1 MKARRL
7 HNWILVADLLWAGI
21 ALVLAEVLR
30 YGLYWNEGDRLG
42 VRNLVPFLAA
52 AWVVWG
58 LLSYVMQ
65 LDGFRRGWRFSAI
78 VAHLSLAVVFLM
90 ALLLAGAYLSQRY
103 VSRLALSY
111 FGLLLFLGF
120 LKLRWIALVWLQQRY
135 RRGDVSRIVI
145 LGSGPVASELALK
158 LDRHPELLCKVVG
171 FLYSEVDAVDQAS
184 DGRDR
189 ALTTGIS
196 TLGVTE
202 LLHQQRVNEL
212 ILALPRPT
220 MPEVLNLVARCRKQG
235 IGVSLVPQPYELYLS
250 KPNLIDL
257 DGLPLLQLRD
267 ASASDMFCRW
277 KRVVDLGVS
286 SLLTLLAIPVLLP
299 VIIVLKL
306 TKGEAFRWEKRCGWQ
321 GSEFSMLRLNVDR
334 DPQGDKRIEKILW
347 QLSLTEVPQ
356 LWNVLRGDMSLVGP
370 RPESPDRARRYSDW
384 QRQRLSVRPGMTGLA
399 QVHGLREQ
407 HSSEEK
413 ARFDLQYLLHP
424 SPMTDLSLVLQT
436 LWTLV
441 TRVVDHSHLAK
452 SQKEYASSET
462 ESTPSGDHVVL
473 EVLHNAHRAQS
484 GAN

>member
-7 HNWILVADLLWAGI
+7 HSWILIADLLWAGI
-21 ALVLAEVLR
+21 ALAVAAVLR
-30 YGLYWNEGDRLG
+30 YGLHWEEAERLG
-42 VRNLVPFLAA
+42 ARNLIPFLGA
-52 AWVVWG
+52 AWFVWG

-78 VAHLSLAVVFLM
+78 VAHLSLAVAFLM
-90 ALLLAGAYLSQRY
+90 ILLLAGAYLSQRY

-111 FGLLLFLGF
+111 FGVLLFFGF
-120 LKLRWIALVWLQQRY
+120 LKLRWIALGWLQRRY

-158 LDRHPELLCKVVG
+158 LSRHPEMLCKVVG
-171 FLYSEVDAVDQAS
+171 FLCSEVDTVDVESCVSQGAFV
-184 DGRDR
+184 
-189 ALTTGIS
+189 TGIS

-212 ILALPRPT
+212 ILALPRPA

-235 IGVSLVPQPYELYLS
+235 IGVSLVPQPYELYMS

-267 ASASDMFCRW
+267 ASTSDMFYQW
-277 KRVVDLGVS
+277 KRVVDVGGS
-286 SLLTLLAIPVLLP
+286 SLLTLLAIPVVLP
-299 VIIVLKL
+299 IIIALRL
-306 TKGEAFRWEKRCGWQ
+306 TKGQAFRWEKRCGWE
-321 GSEFSMLRLNVDR
+321 GREFSMLRLNVDR
-334 DPQGDKRIEKILW
+334 DPQGDAPIERILW

-399 QVHGLREQ
+399 QVHGLREE

-424 SPMTDLSLVLQT
+424 SPLADLSLVVQT

-441 TRVVDHSHLAK
+441 TRLVDYSRLAK
-452 SQKEYASSET
+452 SHEGHASPEAGSPPPGDQVALET
-462 ESTPSGDHVVL
+462 
-473 EVLHNAHRAQS
+473 LHNAHRAQS

>member
-7 HNWILVADLLWAGI
+7 HNWILLADLLWAGV

-30 YGLYWNEGDRLG
+30 YGLYWNVAERLATH
-42 VRNLVPFLAA
+42 NFVPFLAA
-52 AWVVWG
+52 EWVVWG
-58 LLSYVMQ
+58 VLFSVMQ

-90 ALLLAGAYLSQRY
+90 AVLLAGAYLSQRY
-103 VSRLALSY
+103 VSRLALGY
-111 FGLLLFLGF
+111 FGALLFFGF
-120 LKLRWIALVWLQQRY
+120 LQVRWMAFGWLQSRY

-145 LGSGPVASELALK
+145 LGSGPVASEVALK
-158 LDRHPELLCKVVG
+158 LDRHPEMLCKVVG
-171 FLYSEVDAVDQAS
+171 FLYSEVDAVEQGSGA
-184 DGRDR
+184 RNR
-189 ALTTGIS
+189 ALITGIS

-202 LLHQQRVNEL
+202 LLHQQRVTEL
-212 ILALPRPT
+212 ILAMARPT

-267 ASASDMFCRW
+267 ASTSDMFYRW
-277 KRVVDLGVS
+277 KRIVDVGGA
-286 SLLTLLAIPVLLP
+286 SLLTLFAIPVFLP
-299 VIIVLKL
+299 VVLALKL
-306 TKGEAFRWEKRCGWQ
+306 AKGRGFRWEKRCGWE
-321 GSEFSMLRLNVDR
+321 GREFSMLRLNVDR
-334 DPQGDKRIEKILW
+334 DPHGGTRFERVLW
-347 QLSLTEVPQ
+347 QSSLTEVPQ
-356 LWNVLRGDMSLVGP
+356 LWNVLCGDMSLVGP

-384 QRQRLSVRPGMTGLA
+384 QRQRLSVRPGITGLA
-399 QVHGLREQ
+399 QVYGLREQ

-424 SPMTDLSLVLQT
+424 SLMTDLSLVVQT

-441 TRVVDHSHLAK
+441 TRLVDYPSLAK
-452 SQKEYASSET
+452 SHKRYVSLEA
-462 ESTPSGDHVVL
+462 ESTPSGDNAVL
-473 EVLHNAHRAQS
+473 EALHNAHRAQS